1 MASWSDVADLVRGL
15 PDAVAGH
22 AHEGSPAYDAGRH
35 HFARLRYDDEGRELV
50 QTWTG
55 DLGFADARRSLYG
68 PPQAEHGQ
76 GVKVAVIDTG
86 VGPHADLHVARG
98 RNTTLVEPVDQ
109 WHDEDG
115 HVTHVA
121 GVIAAYSRG
130 GANAMLGEDAAD
142 VLLLQ

>member
-55 DLGFADARRSLYG
+55 DLGFADAAAERPDVFVVVHTFRFRVSTWARLDLLDRREL
-68 PPQAEHGQ
+68 AELLLDSY
-76 GVKVAVIDTG
+76 AV
-86 VGPHADLHVARG
+86 RG
-98 RNTTLVEPVDQ
+98 GRRRAEAVDQ
-109 WHDEDG
+109 
-115 HVTHVA
+115 
-121 GVIAAYSRG
+121 AAYLAR
-130 GANAMLGEDAAD
+130 A
-142 VLLLQ
+142 